1 MNCYDKVEIEAG
13 RSPCR
18 LSKID
23 AFSEPQKPAASLVS
37 HDKNYLQ
44 EKSIT
49 LVKYTSDT
57 DAVRMAL
64 DGFRDRLTWHE
75 QTTDFHFISTNGDG
89 IGRSFD
95 NSIRSLLNDDTLSP
109 VMKKARTTFST
120 SAEHSMSPTHCS
132 DQLLA
137 DNVFRLASPN
147 SAVEQNC
154 QLFHE
159 SVPANYAARNEEQVD
174 YYRARHKNQD
184 VDDYLEEGES
194 YYGFV
199 DNEVDAL
206 LLVEATIS
214 GTLRAFSGSAVD
226 IARLRIRSGTVL
238 VISESC
244 RLVKRWK
251 DGLQWS
257 PSRAYG
263 SFLLYRQ
270 TCNLSDA
277 KANVNPSENRDR
289 VPGATPFFA
298 KNVLKPGMDILKE
311 GGLTKRS
318 ITLKGSDDH
327 LSSGDWSG
335 LRPLMRPSLDVRI
348 NGCMRKAWFVALK
361 KDCRCAH
368 GIQAKKLQSVSTL
381 ARNDRSILVGEGDG
395 PVVARALEENGDGC
409 YPQWEDSLP
418 TAASN
423 LHIVHG
429 QCTPHSVSNVPQ

>member
-37 HDKNYLQ
+37 HDKNDLQ

-154 QLFHE
+154 RLFHE

-277 KANVNPSENRDR
+277 KANVNPSENRYR

-318 ITLKGSDDH
+318 ITLKGSDGQRH
-327 LSSGDWSG
+327 RVISSPIIRRLERAAPSHAAFTGCEDQWLYEEGVVCGAEEG
-335 LRPLMRPSLDVRI
+335 LPMRSWDPSKEAAV
-348 NGCMRKAWFVALK
+348 
-361 KDCRCAH
+361 
-368 GIQAKKLQSVSTL
+368 SV
-381 ARNDRSILVGEGDG
+381 N
-395 PVVARALEENGDGC
+395 ARAK
-409 YPQWEDSLP
+409 
-418 TAASN
+418 
-423 LHIVHG
+423 
-429 QCTPHSVSNVPQ
+429 